1 MKDNPMKDE
10 PIKWRLLLLVSFI
23 IASFIVHPA
32 VSAESA
38 VTFLTPE
45 QLSPHQ
51 KTIDRVEKY
60 LSGLT
65 TIIADFTQAAPDG
78 SISTGVFYLKR
89 PGMMRWQY
97 KPPTPILMVADGN
110 ELIFYDY
117 ELEQITHIPL
127 DSTLVGFLAQ
137 KTIRFSGG
145 MVGITN
151 IEEKDKVI
159 RIEMAQKKKPD
170 EGLLMLELSDQP
182 LQIRNMVVTDTTKQT
197 TTISLNHAK
206 YGEELKK
213 ELFVFID
220 PRKKKR

>member
-1 MKDNPMKDE
+1 MRYKNK
-10 PIKWRLLLLVSFI
+10 ILRIFI
-23 IASFIVHPA
+23 LSLCLIVKTPA
-32 VSAESA
+32 FAGESA
-38 VTFLTPE
+38 VTFLAPE

-117 ELEQITHIPL
+117 DLEQITHIPL

-170 EGLLMLELSDQP
+170 EGRLMLELSDQP
-182 LQIRNMVVTDTTKQT
+182 LQIRNMVVTDTTQQT